1 MTPIR
6 VVIADD
12 HPMFRFGLRTVILAE
27 PDLELAGEA
36 ENGVEAVALVN
47 ALQPEVALLDL
58 NMPELDGIAATA
70 RIARESPGIAILI
83 LTMLED
89 DASVLAAI
97 RAGAR
102 GYIVKGSGAE
112 EIVRA
117 IRGVA
122 AGEVIFGP
130 SVGAKVLAALQTP
143 VAPAPDRSFP
153 ELTRR
158 EYEVLELLAQGQ
170 SNNAIADRLFLSEK
184 TVRNHLSLIFDK
196 LGVTSRA
203 EAIVLAHRNGID

>member
-1 MTPIR
+1 MSPIR
-6 VVIADD
+6 VLIADD
-12 HPMFRFGLRTVILAE
+12 HPMFRFGLRAVILAE

-36 ENGVEAVALVN
+36 ENGEDAVELVN
-47 ALQPEVALLDL
+47 ALSPDVALLDL
-58 NMPELDGIAATA
+58 NMPKLDGIGATA
-70 RIARESPGIAILI
+70 RIARESPRTGILI

-89 DASVLAAI
+89 DESVLAAI
-97 RAGAR
+97 RCGAR
-102 GYIVKGSGAE
+102 GYIVKGSGGE

-130 SVGAKVLAALQTP
+130 SVGPKVLSALQTP
-143 VAPAPDRSFP
+143 VAPKSDRPFS

-158 EYEVLELLAQGQ
+158 EYEVLQLLALGQ
-170 SNNAIADRLFLSEK
+170 SNSAIAEHLFVSEK

-196 LGVTSRA
+196 LGVRSRA
-203 EAIVLAHRNGID
+203 EAIVLAHRNRMG

>member
-1 MTPIR
+1 VTPIR
-6 VVIADD
+6 VLIADD
-12 HPMFRFGLRTVILAE
+12 HPMYRFGLRTVILAE
-27 PDLELAGEA
+27 TDLELAGEA
-36 ENGVEAVALVN
+36 ENGVEAVRLVN
-47 ALQPEVALLDL
+47 DLQPEVALLDL
-58 NMPELDGIAATA
+58 NMPELDGIAATV
-70 RIARESPGIAILI
+70 RIARESPRTGILI

-89 DASVLAAI
+89 DESVLAAI

-102 GYIVKGSGAE
+102 GYIVKGSGGE

-130 SVGAKVLAALQTP
+130 SVGSKVLSALQSP
-143 VAPAPDRSFP
+143 PAPVLERPFAA
-153 ELTRR
+153 LTRR
-158 EYEVLELLAQGQ
+158 EYEVLQLLAQGQ

-196 LGVTSRA
+196 LGVSSRA
-203 EAIVLAHRNGID
+203 EAIVLAHRHGVE

>member
-1 MTPIR
+1 MSPIH
-6 VVIADD
+6 VLIADD

-27 PDLELAGEA
+27 PDLELAGEV
-36 ENGVEAVALVN
+36 ENGVDAVELVR

-58 NMPELDGIAATA
+58 NMPELDGIGATA
-70 RIARESPGIAILI
+70 RIAKESPRTAILI
-83 LTMLED
+83 LTMQED
-89 DASVLAAI
+89 DESVLAAI

-102 GYIVKGSGAE
+102 GYIVKGSGGE

-122 AGEVIFGP
+122 AGEVIFGS
-130 SVGAKVLAALQTP
+130 SVASRVLAALQSQTDS
-143 VAPAPDRSFP
+143 VPDRPFR

-158 EYEVLELLAQGQ
+158 EYEVLQLLAQGQ
-170 SNNAIADRLFLSEK
+170 SNHAIADRLFLSEK

-196 LGVTSRA
+196 LGVNSRA
-203 EAIVLAHRNGID
+203 EAIVLAHRSGLG

>member
-6 VVIADD
+6 VLIADD
-12 HPMFRFGLRTVILAE
+12 HPVFRFGLRMVLLSE
-27 PDLELAGEA
+27 EDLELAGEA
-36 ENGVEAVALVN
+36 ENGREAVELACALN
-47 ALQPEVALLDL
+47 PDVALLDID
-58 NMPELDGIAATA
+58 MPELDGIAATE
-70 RIARESPGIAILI
+70 RILRERPKIGILM

-102 GYIVKGSGAE
+102 GYIVKGSGSAE
-112 EIVRA
+112 IARA

-122 AGEVIFGP
+122 GGDAVLGA
-130 SVGAKVLAALQTP
+130 SVAPKVLSALQLP
-143 VAPAPDRSFP
+143 VAPSADRPFS

-158 EYEVLELLAQGQ
+158 EYEVLQLLAQGQ
-170 SNNAIADRLFLSEK
+170 SNNAIAARLFVSEK

-196 LGVTSRA
+196 LDVTSRA
-203 EAIVLAHRNGID
+203 EAIVLAHRNGVE

>member
-6 VVIADD
+6 VLVADD
-12 HPMFRFGLRTVILAE
+12 HPMFRFGLRAVLLAE

-36 ENGVEAVALVN
+36 ETGIEAVELVT
-47 ALQPEVALLDL
+47 ALQPEVVLLDL
-58 NMPELDGIAATA
+58 NMPELDGIGATE
-70 RIARESPGIAILI
+70 RIARESPRTGILI

-89 DASVLAAI
+89 DESVLAAI

-102 GYIVKGSGAE
+102 GYIVKGSGSE

-130 SVGAKVLAALQTP
+130 SVAPKVLSALQS
-143 VAPAPDRSFP
+143 AGSASPDPPFAG
-153 ELTRR
+153 LTRR
-158 EYEVLELLAQGQ
+158 EYEVLLLLAQGQ
-170 SNNAIADRLFLSEK
+170 SNQAIADRLFVSEK

-196 LGVTSRA
+196 LGVSSRA
-203 EAIVLAHRNGID
+203 EAIVLAHRSGMG

>member
-1 MTPIR
+1 MTLIR
-6 VVIADD
+6 VLIADD

-27 PDLELAGEA
+27 PEFELVGEA
-36 ENGVEAVALVN
+36 ENGRIAVDLVN
-47 ALQPEVALLDL
+47 ELAPDVALLDL
-58 NMPELDGIAATA
+58 NMPEVDGIAATA
-70 RIARESPGIAILI
+70 RIAQEAPQTGILI
-83 LTMLED
+83 LTMMED

-102 GYIVKGSGAE
+102 GYIVKGSGGE

-122 AGEVIFGP
+122 AGEVILGS
-130 SVGAKVLAALQTP
+130 SVGMKVLSALQPPSTP
-143 VAPAPDRSFP
+143 VSDHPFP

-158 EYEVLELLAQGQ
+158 EYEVLGLLAQGQ

-196 LGVTSRA
+196 LGVSSRA
-203 EAIVLAHRNGID
+203 EAIVLAHRNGLD

>member
-6 VVIADD
+6 VLIADD

-27 PDLELAGEA
+27 PEFELVGEA
-36 ENGVEAVALVN
+36 ENGRVAVELVKEHD
-47 ALQPEVALLDL
+47 PDVALLDL

-70 RIARESPGIAILI
+70 RIARESPRTAILI
-83 LTMLED
+83 LTMMED
-89 DASVLAAI
+89 DKSVLAAI

-102 GYIVKGSGAE
+102 GYIVKGSGGE

-130 SVGAKVLAALQTP
+130 TVGLKVLSALQTP
-143 VAPAPDRSFP
+143 APPMLDRPFP

-158 EYEVLELLAQGQ
+158 EYEVLQLLAQGQ
-170 SNNAIADRLFLSEK
+170 SNQAIADRLFLSEK

-196 LGVTSRA
+196 LGVSSRS
-203 EAIVLAHRNGID
+203 EAIVLAHRSRLD

>member
-6 VVIADD
+6 VLIADD

-27 PDLELAGEA
+27 PNFELVGEA
-36 ENGVEAVALVN
+36 ENGRVATELVN
-47 ALQPEVALLDL
+47 VCNPDVALLDL
-58 NMPELDGIAATA
+58 DMPELDGTAATA
-70 RIARESPGIAILI
+70 RIAQESPRTAVLI
-83 LTMLED
+83 LTMMED
-89 DASVLAAI
+89 DESVLAAI

-130 SVGAKVLAALQTP
+130 SVGMKVLSALQTP
-143 VAPAPDRSFP
+143 VSPTSDRPFPAIS
-153 ELTRR
+153 RR
-158 EYEVLELLAQGQ
+158 EYEVLVLLAQGQ

-184 TVRNHLSLIFDK
+184 TVRNHLTVIFDK
-196 LGVTSRA
+196 LGVSNRSA
-203 EAIVLAHRNGID
+203 AIVLAHRSGVE

>member
-1 MTPIR
+1 MSPIH
-6 VVIADD
+6 VLIADD

-27 PDLELAGEA
+27 PDLELAGEV
-36 ENGVEAVALVN
+36 ENGVDAVELVR

-58 NMPELDGIAATA
+58 NMPELDGIGATA
-70 RIARESPGIAILI
+70 RIANESPHTAILI
-83 LTMLED
+83 LTMQED
-89 DASVLAAI
+89 DESVLAAI

-102 GYIVKGSGAE
+102 GYIVKGSGGE

-122 AGEVIFGP
+122 AGNMIFGP
-130 SVGAKVLAALQTP
+130 SVGPKVMAALKSP
-143 VAPAPDRSFP
+143 VASASDRPFH

-158 EYEVLELLAQGQ
+158 EYEVLQLLAQGQ
-170 SNNAIADRLFLSEK
+170 SNHAIADRLFLSEK

-196 LGVTSRA
+196 LGVNSRA
-203 EAIVLAHRNGID
+203 EAIVLAHRSGLG